1 MFRYF
6 AALLIIATALCT
18 NGINH
23 GIQESKSNPVSD
35 TERYAVYST
44 VLKEVF
50 VDDSNKLLVIED
62 KTADDFTADNDK
74 HWDYLKQGL
83 APISQATIDDFKSKN
98 AKTSSLEDKFT
109 VTIKTKLISKAEVDK
124 FFAPSGGWWEA
135 FYKSYPNSPG
145 LITFSNVGFNS
156 DGSQALLYIGHSCGG
171 LCGTGHYVLLTKN
184 NGAWRVEK
192 KVMTWIS

>member
-6 AALLIIATALCT
+6 AASVIIATALCT
-18 NGINH
+18 IGVNRQT
-23 GIQESKSNPVSD
+23 QEPKSKPIPEA
-35 TERYAVYST
+35 ERYNVYSA
-44 VLKEVF
+44 VLKETF
-50 VDDSNKLLVIED
+50 VDESTKLLVIED
-62 KTADDFTADNDK
+62 KTADDFTADNEK
-74 HWDYLKQGL
+74 HWEYLKAGL
-83 APISQATIDDFKSKN
+83 APISQSTIDDFKSRN
-98 AKTSSLEDKFT
+98 AQSFSLEDKFT
-109 VTIKTKLISKAEVDK
+109 LTIKTKLISKAEVDK
-124 FFAPSGGWWEA
+124 LFGPGGGWWEA

-184 NGAWRVEK
+184 NGAWKVEK